1 MLAMEAEE
9 YKEGS
14 FSGKNEKKFLEM
26 CNAIWDATSVATQTP
41 CGRLGF
47 LDTFLAVT
55 GLTQFRCQEI
65 RTIQQYRYWKVF
77 REKTDSVQ
85 MDTVF
90 RQRMGTDYE
99 DFLLL
104 GNILQILFLAQSK
117 NKNIVI
123 SQKAL
128 YYLLHIRFP
137 EAAKKLKIDRKE
149 YVALQRRFSFESD
162 DPYKYVYSLCPSYQ
176 YAFVEEQ
183 GAVYFPLPHLFD
195 QCVTSSLLY
204 RLTEGDNVLREIIGK
219 KFWKDMYFD

>member
-1 MLAMEAEE
+1 
-9 YKEGS
+9 
-14 FSGKNEKKFLEM
+14 
-26 CNAIWDATSVATQTP
+26 
-41 CGRLGF
+41 
-47 LDTFLAVT
+47 
-55 GLTQFRCQEI
+55 
-65 RTIQQYRYWKVF
+65 
-77 REKTDSVQ
+77 
-85 MDTVF
+85 
-90 RQRMGTDYE
+90 MGTDYE

-183 GAVYFPLPHLFD
+183 GAVYFPLPHLFN